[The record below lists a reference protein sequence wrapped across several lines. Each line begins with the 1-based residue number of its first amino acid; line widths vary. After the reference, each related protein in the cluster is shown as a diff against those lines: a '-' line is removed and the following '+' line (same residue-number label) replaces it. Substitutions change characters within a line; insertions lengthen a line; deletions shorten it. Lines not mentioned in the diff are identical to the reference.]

1 VSGGTRRISILGVV
15 LLGGAVAYCGTRTG
29 DRPPAGLT
37 RPPDRAPAADHAA
50 ARSGERSPVT
60 RSPTVSSERTQSRA
74 APDSNVRPI
83 QDLPQELR
91 DPVQRPLDKYRFG
104 CERLGITAARGDPRI
119 SMPSAKAVV
128 EALEELDRAQA
139 RQSNVLSD
147 TLRSRFQ
154 TADPSERIDNG
165 DEEAMAARYPGSPDG
180 YYWYRTKGQAMA
192 WKIEGGRGTRVSHR
206 RGIGVLRRLPLAGL
220 CGAREV
226 LRLRWRLTVSQALA
240 PGRSHAVEPVDVEV
254 VGEGGVRAL
263 RMRSGARTTAPSG
276 LARARRG
283 GPRRRGRRGG
293 ATR

>member
-1 VSGGTRRISILGVV
+1 
-15 LLGGAVAYCGTRTG
+15 
-29 DRPPAGLT
+29 
-37 RPPDRAPAADHAA
+37 
-50 ARSGERSPVT
+50 
-60 RSPTVSSERTQSRA
+60 
-74 APDSNVRPI
+74 VRPI

-192 WKIEGGRGTRVSHR
+192 WKIEG
-206 RGIGVLRRLPLAGL
+206 
-220 CGAREV
+220 
-226 LRLRWRLTVSQALA
+226 
-240 PGRSHAVEPVDVEV
+240 DVELESLIDAGSEFYDGYLLPGY
-254 VGEGGVRAL
+254 VGL
-263 RMRSGARTTAPSG
+263 
-276 LARARRG
+276 
-283 GPRRRGRRGG
+283 GRYFVFDGD
-293 ATR
+293 